1 MGYQSDTIAT
11 SISRLNRQYFLPA
24 IQREFVW
31 HPEQVIKLFDSIMRG
46 YPIGSFLFWELMCEN
61 RDKWEVYKFIDRAN
75 QGGTHNEPAS
85 TAGVQQL
92 TLVLDGQ
99 QRLTSLLVG
108 LKGTYTTKK
117 KYGRWD
123 NPDAWVRRSLYLDLL
138 KDPGASEEDGEAGI
152 HYGFEFLDAAPQN
165 GHGHHWLK
173 VGSVLDFDS
182 EERFYEFR
190 QEQRDSLP
198 DDTTKGQMLTLERVL
213 DRLYRAVWKDDVIAY
228 YTEHDQDYDRVL
240 DIFVRANEAGTPL
253 SKSDLLLSM
262 VTSKWGGVSAREEI
276 YGFVDRLNQNLT
288 RKNNFDKDFVMKTC
302 LVLSDLPVQYKV
314 KNFNNQNLELIHTR
328 WDGIKDA
335 IERAVDLVNSFGV
348 DRDTL
353 TSQNALIPT
362 IYYMHQHPHTT
373 LRGTTPFDVQNAA
386 AIRRWLIMALLNNL
400 FGGQS
405 DTVLRYCRQS
415 LQDQRS
421 HHTDYP
427 VEDLNQSIA
436 KSRKTSYFDDDA
448 IADFLDITYDKRT
461 AFLAVSLLYDD
472 NNWGTMTYHL
482 DHIFPRAS
490 FSPERMV
497 EAGIDPGKHGRYTDL
512 MNRVGNLELLLAH
525 ENEEKTAKPFGQWIT
540 TRDSSFRRRHLIPD
554 DDALLRIENFEAFV
568 EAREA
573 LIGKRLRDLFAPV
586 APLENV

>member
-1 MGYQSDTIAT
+1 MGYQADTIAT
-11 SISRLNRQYFLPA
+11 TINRLNGQYFLPA

-46 YPIGSFLFWELMCEN
+46 YPIGSFLFWELMPEN

-108 LKGTYTTKK
+108 LKGTYTIKK
-117 KYGRWD
+117 KYRRWD
-123 NPDAWVRRSLYLDLL
+123 NPDAWVRRNLYLDLL
-138 KDPGASEEDGEAGI
+138 KDPRASEEDGEAGI
-152 HYGFEFLDAAPQN
+152 HYGFEFLEAAPQN
-165 GHGHHWLK
+165 GDGHHWLK
-173 VGSVLDFDS
+173 VGSILDFDS
-182 EERFYEFR
+182 EDRFLEFK
-190 QEQRDSLP
+190 QEERDSLP
-198 DDTTKGQMLTLERVL
+198 DNVTKGQMLTLERVL
-213 DRLYRAVWKDDVIAY
+213 DRLYRAAWKDDVIAY
-228 YTEHDQDYDRVL
+228 YTEHDQDYDRAL

-276 YGFVDRLNQNLT
+276 YGFVDRLNDDLT

-314 KNFNNQNLELIHTR
+314 KNFNNHNLELIHSR

-353 TSQNALIPT
+353 TSQNALIPI
-362 IYYMHQHPHTT
+362 IYYMHHQPQTM

-386 AIRRWLIMALLNNL
+386 AIRRWLIMALLNNV

-405 DTVLRYCRQS
+405 DTVLGDCRRS
-415 LQDQRS
+415 LHEQRS
-421 HHTDYP
+421 GLTDYP
-427 VEDLNQSIA
+427 VEELSRAIS
-436 KSRKTSYFDDDA
+436 KSGKTSRFDEDA
-448 IADFLDITYDKRT
+448 IANFLDITYGRRA

-472 NNWGTMTYHL
+472 NNWGTMAYHL
-482 DHIFPRAS
+482 DHIFPRAL
-490 FSPERMV
+490 FAPGRMK
-497 EAGIDPGKHGRYTDL
+497 EAGIDLGKQERYVEL

-525 ENEEKTAKPFGQWIT
+525 ENEEKAAKPFEQWLT

-554 DDALLRIENFEAFV
+554 DDALLRFENFEAFI

-573 LIGKRLRDLFAPV
+573 LIGQRLKDLFAPV
-586 APLENV
+586 ASMEEM